1 MKIKLKSTLYFDF
14 CFVSKLIWSRKSH
27 WNKTEISTQM
37 FFKITYDTIILERRA
52 MFLDSKVLD
61 KDKISVQKLYNTA
74 NQNNIVINN

>member
-1 MKIKLKSTLYFDF
+1 
-14 CFVSKLIWSRKSH
+14 
-27 WNKTEISTQM
+27 M

-52 MFLDSKVLD
+52 MFLDWKVLD